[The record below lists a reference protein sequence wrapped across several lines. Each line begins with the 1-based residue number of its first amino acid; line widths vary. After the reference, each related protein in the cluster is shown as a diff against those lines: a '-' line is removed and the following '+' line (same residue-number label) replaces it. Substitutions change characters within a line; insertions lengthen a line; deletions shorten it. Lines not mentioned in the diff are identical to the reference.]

1 MSTLAD
7 RIAAR
12 IRAGGPLPFEE
23 FMEAALY
30 DPGGGFFGTGPLRSV
45 RSGDF
50 LTSPEVSDLFGR
62 TLARFVAAE
71 RRRLGDPP
79 GFVVVD
85 VGAGSGSLLRP
96 LLEEAPADG
105 WAVEVSPAARA
116 ELASVVGPGRVVS
129 AVAELPERLEGV
141 VVANELV
148 DNLPVSLAVRTAGG
162 WEERWVAVAGDG
174 FALESHPARA
184 EVAAWAELHGATA
197 APGDMVEVQL
207 AAGRWLERMLDRL
220 KRGSV
225 LVIDYGGTS
234 EELAPRRTRGTLRTY
249 RSHHLGPDP
258 LTEPGE
264 TDITVDVDFSALAAV
279 AAAAGAEVE
288 VQRQDDFL
296 AAWGL
301 RDHVGSLRRRELELA
316 ATDPMER
323 LSVRSE
329 RTDAEAL
336 LHPRGLGDF
345 RVLVARTA

>member
-1 MSTLAD
+1 
-7 RIAAR
+7 
-12 IRAGGPLPFEE
+12 
-23 FMEAALY
+23 
-30 DPGGGFFGTGPLRSV
+30 
-45 RSGDF
+45 
-50 LTSPEVSDLFGR
+50 
-62 TLARFVAAE
+62 
-71 RRRLGDPP
+71 
-79 GFVVVD
+79 
-85 VGAGSGSLLRP
+85 
-96 LLEEAPADG
+96 
-105 WAVEVSPAARA
+105 
-116 ELASVVGPGRVVS
+116 
-129 AVAELPERLEGV
+129 
-141 VVANELV
+141 
-148 DNLPVSLAVRTAGG
+148 VSLAVRTAGG

-174 FALESHPARA
+174 FALEPHPARA